1 MERARKATLKM
12 IAASDGA
19 PQSASGYSFY
29 LLAHAIATVL
39 LLITLVAAIW
49 QFMDWV
55 ASPSCDGPAALSSVA
70 SSPAASPAG
79 TSLAAAQT
87 ASYRPAR
94 AEMARRSGDCPCP
107 EGR

>member
-19 PQSASGYSFY
+19 PQSPSGYSFY

-55 ASPSCDGPAALSSVA
+55 ASPSCDGPAALSSVS
-70 SSPAASPAG
+70 SSPAASP
-79 TSLAAAQT
+79 AAAQT